1 MIEGQFSHFFRET
14 VRVPRQREMDA
25 ADLTPAIRD
34 IIRRSRIANGFVHLF
49 AVGATAAIVSIE
61 FEDGVLMDLKDV
73 LDRLIP
79 PSRDYHHERAWG
91 DGNAHSHLRAAVLG
105 PSMTV
110 PFTAGKPDLGTWQ
123 QIAVVNLDNRSRD
136 RAVVVTVFGE

>member
-1 MIEGQFSHFFRET
+1 MIEGQFSRFFRET

-34 IIRRSRIANGFVHLF
+34 LVRRSRITNGFVHLF
-49 AVGATAAIVSIE
+49 VVGATGAIVSVE
-61 FEDGVLMDLKDV
+61 FEDGVLQDLKDV

-79 PSRDYHHERAWG
+79 PGRDYHHERAWG
-91 DGNAHSHLRAAVLG
+91 DGNAHSHLRAALLG
-105 PSMTV
+105 PAMTV
-110 PFTAGKPDLGTWQ
+110 PVTAGKPDLGTWQ
-123 QIAVVNLDNRSRD
+123 QIAVVNLDNRPRD